1 MRKFLEIFEI
11 DSYELGARYIPA
23 LIFELLLVY
32 SFKEKLIFLNL
43 QTLKELNEIFPL
55 SVYFPILI
63 LIFLFP
69 VKAILRL
76 IGEIVENIIWLLK
89 HPTITYISYRVKNT
103 KNIIIDLKNCPGE
116 KNLKELIENKE
127 CHRFLIEFL
136 KTKTRNDK
144 KLKSKLIE
152 HGFFRNMFAGFLLL
166 FFIDILFIHKYWK
179 FYLFSSFLF
188 FIGMIIYSYYSY
200 PKQLINSYLERSMQD
215 DEQN

>member
-32 SFKEKLIFLNL
+32 SFKEKLTFLNL

-55 SVYFPILI
+55 SIYFPILI

-69 VKAILRL
+69 AKAILRL
-76 IGEIVENIIWLLK
+76 IGEIIENLIWSLK
-89 HPTITYISYRVKNT
+89 HPTITYITCRVKNT
-103 KNIIIDLKNCPGE
+103 ESVFIHLKNCSRE
-116 KNLKELIENKE
+116 RNLKQLVENKK

-136 KTKTRNDK
+136 KAKTRNDK

-166 FFIDILFIHKYWK
+166 SFIDVLFIHKYWK
-179 FYLFSSFLF
+179 FYSFFSFLF

-200 PKQLINSYLERSMQD
+200 PKQLINSYLERSMQNY
-215 DEQN
+215 E